1 MAHSANRAWSRS
13 HAPRASA
20 AGRGSLPQI
29 FATRGSA
36 GACCQAS
43 CGTPSSGSLTTNVSS
58 PRSGSG
64 GGGARPST
72 SMPRSIVPRRLPT
85 ATARSARPKGMM
97 TRNAAG
103 WADQASSRSRS
114 KPGSTAPPCDG
125 ASRMMTAI
133 PIWSARVSIASRVA
147 AEASAVGPVAAGNPT
162 TATAASCRSTSSPA
176 RSACPGTPRGT

>member
-1 MAHSANRAWSRS
+1 MAHAANRAWSRS
-13 HAPRASA
+13 HAPRAST

-36 GACCQAS
+36 GGRCQAS
-43 CGTPSSGSLTTNVSS
+43 CGTPSSGSLTTSVSS

-72 SMPRSIVPRRLPT
+72 SIPRSIVPRRLPT
-85 ATARSARPKGMM
+85 ATARSAEPEGRM

-103 WADQASSRSRS
+103 WADQASSRSWS
-114 KPGSTAPPCDG
+114 QPGSTAPPCDS
-125 ASRMMTAI
+125 ASRMTTAI
-133 PIWSARVSIASRVA
+133 PIRSALASIASRVA

-162 TATAASCRSTSSPA
+162 TATAASCRSASSPA
-176 RSACPGTPRGT
+176 RSASPRTPRGT